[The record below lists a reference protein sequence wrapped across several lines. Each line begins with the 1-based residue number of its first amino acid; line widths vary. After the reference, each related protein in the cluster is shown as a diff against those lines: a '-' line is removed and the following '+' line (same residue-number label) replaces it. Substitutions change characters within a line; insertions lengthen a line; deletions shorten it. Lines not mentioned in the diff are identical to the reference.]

1 MSETKGRPPA
11 GKTGAKRPAKPAAR
25 RRPSAVEA
33 SGPTSAAVRA
43 EATRATAAGT
53 VPAADAIAPPRRE
66 KKAAPTGPTITI
78 LQVASGIG
86 CPKPQ
91 RRVLRALG
99 LKHPHH
105 RVVRPDHP
113 SVRGMVAVIPH
124 LVRIVEESHGA

>member
-1 MSETKGRPPA
+1 MPETKGRKPA
-11 GKTGAKRPAKPAAR
+11 PKSGAKRPAKPAAQPR
-25 RRPSAVEA
+25 RAAAKVPRSAKGAARPAPTH
-33 SGPTSAAVRA
+33 GPAIPETAAVA
-43 EATRATAAGT
+43 
-53 VPAADAIAPPRRE
+53 PAPPRCAR
-66 KKAAPTGPTITI
+66 PTPSGPSITI
-78 LQVASGIG
+78 LQFASGIG

-124 LVRIVEESHGA
+124 LVRIVEDTHGA

>member
-1 MSETKGRPPA
+1 MPETKGRKPA
-11 GKTGAKRPAKPAAR
+11 GKTVAKRPAKPAAR
-25 RRPSAVEA
+25 PRSSAAKA
-33 SGPTSAAVRA
+33 SGPAPAHA
-43 EATRATAAGT
+43 EATHPTATGTTGAAA
-53 VPAADAIAPPRRE
+53 VIATPRRE
-66 KKAAPTGPTITI
+66 KKAEPTGPTITI
-78 LQVASGIG
+78 LQFASGIG

-124 LVRIVEESHGA
+124 LVRIVEETRGA